1 MKIEFSL
8 KSLSILTKNSFDCIG
23 RFHCSRPRDFVL
35 GSTPLNPAI
44 VALKEIITEFKT
56 ANQLDIV
63 NTIFVHDGDS
73 NSLRTYIEKE
83 DDPYGSYLYDKEGII
98 IQDHKT
104 RFQSMTNNR
113 HRNDN
118 ITHTLLKWLKHSTGT
133 QVFGFFVSTKM
144 ADAISYRYVTEDN
157 RSWMSYAERKEVL
170 AKARK
175 QKFLES
181 NIAGFD
187 SFFILNDSKKLTT
200 DNEEFEFEVK
210 DESKINTR
218 SLASQFTKMNKAR
231 EVNRI
236 LATKFVEKIAV
247 KL

>member
-1 MKIEFSL
+1 MLLRIYYSQRIVLMLLVDFIVK
-8 KSLSILTKNSFDCIG
+8 TK
-23 RFHCSRPRDFVL
+23 RLCSR
-35 GSTPLNPAI
+35 STPLNPAI
-44 VALKEIITEFKT
+44 VALKEIVTEFKT

-144 ADAISYRYVTEDN
+144 PMPLQICYR
-157 RSWMSYAERKEVL
+157 R
-170 AKARK
+170 
-175 QKFLES
+175 
-181 NIAGFD
+181 
-187 SFFILNDSKKLTT
+187 
-200 DNEEFEFEVK
+200 
-210 DESKINTR
+210 
-218 SLASQFTKMNKAR
+218 
-231 EVNRI
+231 
-236 LATKFVEKIAV
+236 
-247 KL
+247 

>member
-1 MKIEFSL
+1 MSAKDYKNAFENL
-8 KSLSILTKNSFDCIG
+8 LLTKNCFDSIG
-23 RFHCSRPRDFVL
+23 RFHCQRPRDFVL

-56 ANQLDIV
+56 VNQLDIV

-83 DDPYGSYLYDKEGII
+83 DDSYGSYLYDKEGII

-133 QVFGFFVSTKM
+133 QVFGFFVYKMRWHWLQICYTK
-144 ADAISYRYVTEDN
+144 ITEGERVMLRE
-157 RSWMSYAERKEVL
+157 RSETQK
-170 AKARK
+170 RK
-175 QKFLES
+175 QKS
-181 NIAGFD
+181 
-187 SFFILNDSKKLTT
+187 
-200 DNEEFEFEVK
+200 
-210 DESKINTR
+210 
-218 SLASQFTKMNKAR
+218 SLSQT
-231 EVNRI
+231 
-236 LATKFVEKIAV
+236 
-247 KL
+247 